1 LEFFDASI
9 ESLPFPSGTFH
20 AVIAP
25 WKLDSIVDMRKAL
38 QEIARVS
45 KRASFPRIIIIQGAP
60 DNEVVQFLNTTPGLL
75 EVDHQGQC
83 LYSTRKILADEGFED
98 VSIRR
103 LRAHYH
109 FYEKD
114 LSGRCNAA
122 AKLLLGKN
130 VCMEYQEELMSRL
143 RLHFQGSEY
152 TMGYDLVALEAR
164 PLAN

>member
-1 LEFFDASI
+1 MEFFDASI

-20 AVIAP
+20 TIIAP
-25 WKLDSIVDMRKAL
+25 WKLDSIVDMQKAL

-45 KRASFPRIIIIQGAP
+45 NRASFPRIIIIQGAP
-60 DNEVVQFLNTTPGLL
+60 DNEMVQFLNTTPGLMK
-75 EVDHQGQC
+75 VNHQGQC
-83 LYSTRKILADEGFED
+83 LDSARETLADEGFKD

-109 FYEKD
+109 FPEKD
-114 LSGRCNAA
+114 LSERCNAA
-122 AKLLLGKN
+122 AKLLLGNN

-152 TMGYDLVALEAR
+152 AMGNDLVALEVR